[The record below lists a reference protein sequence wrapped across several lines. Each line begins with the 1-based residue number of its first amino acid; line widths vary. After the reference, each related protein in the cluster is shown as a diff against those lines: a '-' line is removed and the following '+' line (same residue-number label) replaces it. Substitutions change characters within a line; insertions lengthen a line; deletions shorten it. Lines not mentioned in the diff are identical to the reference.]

1 MSTKKLL
8 TVAINKYKQS
18 PLMGCVNDSILL
30 TKVLTEKYGF
40 SSQNV
45 KALIDNE
52 ATTKKILEGLAWL
65 VKNAKP
71 GDTLVFH
78 YSGHGSQV
86 PVEDYNNTDEDD
98 GFDEILCPV
107 DIDFYTN
114 LFIRDHEAGVFF
126 KSLPSGVN
134 ALAILD
140 CCHSGTGLRNGVQK
154 SLPENVKNR
163 FMAPPISSLLSS
175 PNISIDDDLALYTT
189 VSTKKS
195 LFRSSCIDLTE
206 KQGDTVLI
214 SGCKDN
220 QTSADAFINGRYHGA
235 LTYYLVETL
244 KESNWKLSY
253 ENLVKSIN
261 KKLDRCLYEQD
272 PMLEGRK
279 DRISRLFLS

>member
-1 MSTKKLL
+1 MLNKKLL

-18 PLMGCVNDSILL
+18 PLMGCVNDSILV
-30 TKVLTEKYGF
+30 TKILTEKYGC
-40 SSQNV
+40 SPSNV
-45 KALIDNE
+45 KALIDGE
-52 ATTKKILEGLAWL
+52 ATTKHILEGLAWL

-86 PVEDYNNTDEDD
+86 PVEDYKNTDEDD
-98 GFDEILCPV
+98 GFDEVLCPV
-107 DIDFYTN
+107 DIDFYSN

-126 KSLPSGVN
+126 KSLPAGVN

-154 SLPENVKNR
+154 TLPENVKNR
-163 FMAPPISSLLSS
+163 FMAPPISSLLSN
-175 PNISIDDDLALYTT
+175 PNISIDEDLALYT
-189 VSTKKS
+189 SAPSKKS
-195 LFRSSCIDLTE
+195 IFRSSCIDLTD
-206 KQGDTVLI
+206 KQGDTILI

-235 LTYYLVETL
+235 LTYYLFETL

-253 ENLVKSIN
+253 DNLVKIVN
-261 KKLDRCLYEQD
+261 KKLDKCLYEQD

-279 DRISRLFLS
+279 DRITKLFLS